1 MVIMSPLE
9 MVSILSVVVQV
20 EVESETVVVH
30 AM

>member
-9 MVSILSVVVQV
+9 MVSVLSVVVQV